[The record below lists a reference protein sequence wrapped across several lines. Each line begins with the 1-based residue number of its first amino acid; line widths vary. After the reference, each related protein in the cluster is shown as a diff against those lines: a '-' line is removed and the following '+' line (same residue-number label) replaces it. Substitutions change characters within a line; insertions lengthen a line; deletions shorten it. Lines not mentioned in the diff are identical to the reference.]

1 MASIYYSFFQS
12 VAKNNST
19 AGETL
24 QLFRLIFIFCV
35 YIEGIYLDRG
45 YIRQA
50 NFFIRVE
57 SKLY

>member
-1 MASIYYSFFQS
+1 MASIYYSFVQS
-12 VAKNNST
+12 VAKNNNT

-24 QLFRLIFIFCV
+24 KLFRLIFMFYG

-45 YIRQA
+45 YIRHV

-57 SKLY
+57 NKLY